1 MSEEIK
7 DFGGSDVG
15 GDVYDV
21 SDIADVFMAGEEAA
35 MAQEGDGVGGDNTPE
50 PEKSEGQEVTEPHVD
65 YPMPEGWAQEMWDGM
80 APEARGAVDKLVK
93 AHAEATSKHT
103 AEMQAVQ
110 KQVQATLAK
119 ANSDAQNILRFVQ
132 AVTEGDFG
140 NMDWEALKASPETY
154 FQVEKAY
161 RERQAAIQQI
171 QQQLAQQS
179 QLVAQNQAKALDESV
194 RAELA
199 MVLPRVK
206 ALIGSGFANETYRTE
221 LKEYLE
227 KSGVP
232 AQAIGSI
239 TKGYELE
246 LATKA
251 MLFDKLQSA
260 REAAAAKV
268 ASAPAVQSPRGAV
281 AVDGGDKLK
290 QARARLDRNPD
301 DLDAIAGL
309 FEAM

>member
-7 DFGGSDVG
+7 DIGSSDAG
-15 GDVYDV
+15 GDLYDAGE
-21 SDIADVFMAGEEAA
+21 IAEVFMAGEEVA
-35 MAQEGDGVGGDNTPE
+35 MAQDGGGIGGDDAPA
-50 PEKSEGQEVTEPHVD
+50 PEKNEVAEPHID
-65 YPMPEGWAQEMWDGM
+65 YPVPEGWAQDMWDGM

-93 AHAEATSKHT
+93 ANADAASKHA
-103 AEMQAVQ
+103 AEMQAMQ

-119 ANSDAQNILRFVQ
+119 ANADAQNVLNLVR

-140 NMDWEALKASPETY
+140 DMDWEALKASPETY

-171 QQQLAQQS
+171 QQQLAQQA
-179 QLVAQNQAKALDESV
+179 QIVAQNQAKALDESV

-199 MVLPRVK
+199 MVMPKIK
-206 ALIGSGFANETYRTE
+206 ALIGSGYANETYRAE

-268 ASAPAVQSPRGAV
+268 ASAPAVQPPRGAV
-281 AVDGGDKLK
+281 TVDGGDKLK